1 VNPVVVGLHH
11 ITWRATASG
20 IADETVVADAI
31 AWLVGDP
38 ELVEIEPTTSYH
50 GSKLHMVTGVCKK
63 KAHSLKSLS
72 RIGTECLQTL
82 LEEVDDRFDE
92 NHTLYF
98 RIDFDAFIDGEVV
111 LATSGQVAT
120 IKCHTKI
127 EVYPGQ
133 VAIEECRNVLKL
145 ALENIQTEG

>member
-1 VNPVVVGLHH
+1 MVVGLHH

-20 IADETVVADAI
+20 VADETVVADAI

-50 GSKLHMVTGVCKK
+50 GSKLHIVTGVCKK
-63 KAHSLKSLS
+63 KAHSSKSLA
-72 RIGTECLQTL
+72 RIGTECLQSIL
-82 LEEVDDRFDE
+82 DDVEVRFDE
-92 NHTLYF
+92 NNTLYF
-98 RIDFDAFIDGEVV
+98 RIEFDAFIDGEVV

-133 VAIEECRNVLKL
+133 VAIEECKKVLL
-145 ALENIQTEG
+145 AALKKANASE

>member
-1 VNPVVVGLHH
+1 MVVGLHH

-20 IADETVVADAI
+20 VADETVVADAI

-38 ELVEIEPTTSYH
+38 ELVEIELTTSYH
-50 GSKLHMVTGVCKK
+50 GSRLHMVTGVCKK

-72 RIGTECLQTL
+72 RMGTECLQTL
-82 LEEVDDRFDE
+82 LEEIEVRFDE

-111 LATSGQVAT
+111 LATSGQMAT

-133 VAIEECRNVLKL
+133 VAIEECKNILKL
-145 ALENIQTEG
+145 AIEKVVTEG

>member
-20 IADETVVADAI
+20 VADETVVADAI

-82 LEEVDDRFDE
+82 LEEVDGRFDE

-145 ALENIQTEG
+145 ALENIQNEG

>member
-1 VNPVVVGLHH
+1 MVVGLHH

-38 ELVEIEPTTSYH
+38 ELVEIETTTSYH

-82 LEEVDDRFDE
+82 LEEVDVRFDE

-111 LATSGQVAT
+111 LATSGQVGT

-133 VAIEECRNVLKL
+133 VAIEECKNVLKL

>member
-1 VNPVVVGLHH
+1 MVVGLHH

-20 IADETVVADAI
+20 VADETVVADAI

-82 LEEVDDRFDE
+82 LEEVDGRFDE

-145 ALENIQTEG
+145 ALENIQNEG

>member
-1 VNPVVVGLHH
+1 MGLHH

-20 IADETVVADAI
+20 VADETVVADAI

-38 ELVEIEPTTSYH
+38 ELVEIESTTSYH

-63 KAHSLKSLS
+63 KAHSIKSLS
-72 RIGTECLQTL
+72 RIGAECLQTL
-82 LEEVDDRFDE
+82 LQEVDVRFDE

-133 VAIEECRNVLKL
+133 VAIEECKNILKL
-145 ALENIQTEG
+145 ALEKVQDE

>member
-1 VNPVVVGLHH
+1 VNPKSVGLHH

-20 IADETVVADAI
+20 VADETVVADAI

-38 ELVEIEPTTSYH
+38 ELVEIESTTSYH

-63 KAHSLKSLS
+63 KAHSIKSLS
-72 RIGTECLQTL
+72 RIGAECLQTL
-82 LEEVDDRFDE
+82 LQEVDVRFDE

-133 VAIEECRNVLKL
+133 VAIEECKNILKL
-145 ALENIQTEG
+145 ALEKVQDE

>member
-1 VNPVVVGLHH
+1 MVVGLHH

-20 IADETVVADAI
+20 VADETVVADAI

-50 GSKLHMVTGVCKK
+50 GSRLHMVTGFCKK

-72 RIGTECLQTL
+72 RMGTECLQTL
-82 LEEVDDRFDE
+82 LEEIEVRFDE

-111 LATSGQVAT
+111 LATSGQMAT

-133 VAIEECRNVLKL
+133 VAIEECKNILKL
-145 ALENIQTEG
+145 AIEKVVTEG

>member
-1 VNPVVVGLHH
+1 MVVGLHH

-20 IADETVVADAI
+20 VADETVVADAI

-38 ELVEIEPTTSYH
+38 ELVDIEATTSYH
-50 GSKLHMVTGVCKK
+50 GSSLHMVTGVCKK
-63 KAHSLKSLS
+63 KAHSLQSLARMGS
-72 RIGTECLQTL
+72 ECLQTL
-82 LEEVDDRFDE
+82 LGEVEVRFDE

-98 RIDFDAFIDGEVV
+98 RIDFNAFIDGEVI
-111 LATSGQVAT
+111 LAASGQTAT

-133 VAIEECRNVLKL
+133 VAIEECKKVLQA
-145 ALENIQTEG
+145 ALKMSTASE

>member
-1 VNPVVVGLHH
+1 MVVGLHH

-20 IADETVVADAI
+20 VADETVVADAI

-38 ELVEIEPTTSYH
+38 ELVEIESTTSYH

-63 KAHSLKSLS
+63 KAHSIKSLS
-72 RIGTECLQTL
+72 RIGAECLQTL
-82 LEEVDDRFDE
+82 LEEVDVRFDE

-111 LATSGQVAT
+111 LATPGQVAT

-133 VAIEECRNVLKL
+133 VAIDECKNILKL
-145 ALENIQTEG
+145 ALEKVSAE

>member
-1 VNPVVVGLHH
+1 MNPISVGLHH

-20 IADETVVADAI
+20 VADETVVADAI

-38 ELVEIEPTTSYH
+38 ELVEIESTTSYH

-63 KAHSLKSLS
+63 KAHSIKSLS
-72 RIGTECLQTL
+72 RIGAECLQTL
-82 LEEVDDRFDE
+82 LQEVDVRFDE

-133 VAIEECRNVLKL
+133 VAIEECKNILKL
-145 ALENIQTEG
+145 ALEKVQDE